1 MPQQPDDPAL
11 FALFNEI
18 GIINQLATTL
28 FERVMPHDLTVA
40 QFSVLNHLSRRDEQQ
55 APAKMANAFQ
65 VSKGTMTS
73 TLGKLEAKGFVGIT
87 PNPKDGRGKCVSIT
101 DIGLAAR
108 NDAVAA
114 LGPDLAWLAGQVAAQ
129 DAQALTEKLAGIRAL
144 LDARRDEQ

>member
-1 MPQQPDDPAL
+1 MPEKPDDPAL

-18 GIINQLATTL
+18 GIIGQLATTM

-40 QFSVLNHLSRRDEQQ
+40 QFSVLNHLSRRDDHQ

-73 TLGKLEAKGFVGIT
+73 TIGRLESKGFVAVT
-87 PNPKDGRGKCVSIT
+87 PNPKDGRGKFVGIT
-101 DIGLAAR
+101 ETGLAAR

-114 LGPDLAWLAGQVAAQ
+114 LGPDLAWLSDQTASHDISG
-129 DAQALTEKLAGIRAL
+129 LTQNLTTIRKL
-144 LDARRDEQ
+144 LDARRDG